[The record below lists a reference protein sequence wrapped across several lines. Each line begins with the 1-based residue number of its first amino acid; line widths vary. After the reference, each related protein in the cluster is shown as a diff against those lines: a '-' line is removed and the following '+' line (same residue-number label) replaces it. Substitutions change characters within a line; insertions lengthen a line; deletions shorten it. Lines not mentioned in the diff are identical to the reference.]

1 MQFNSK
7 LGLSSFSKYETNIPS
22 GIVRK
27 RIDLPPCAST
37 RLISSTKS
45 GANRMIIPK
54 AEILSLGTR
63 LKVSSSVAAAA
74 LALVLFLCLEAAEEE
89 PPPPE
94 DILPT
99 GRRMPV
105 RKKREGIA
113 VSARSA
119 ASSSTPTA
127 TEFRRASVHHC
138 AAVTAISTGIGMEP
152 YGSLEN
158 LLPKASKIFYIGSLR
173 FSFGMNFHS

>member
-113 VSARSA
+113 VSARSDAA

-138 AAVTAISTGIGMEP
+138 AAVTAISLVPCMSVCIG
-152 YGSLEN
+152 LTD
-158 LLPKASKIFYIGSLR
+158 
-173 FSFGMNFHS
+173 

>member
-22 GIVRK
+22 GIVMK

-54 AEILSLGTR
+54 AEVLSLGTR
-63 LKVSSSVAAAA
+63 LKVSSTIAAAA
-74 LALVLFLCLEAAEEE
+74 LELVLFLCLEAAEEE

-113 VSARSA
+113 VSARFDAA

-127 TEFRRASVHHC
+127 TDFRRASVHRC
-138 AAVTAISTGIGMEP
+138 AAVTAISLVPCMSVCIG
-152 YGSLEN
+152 LTD
-158 LLPKASKIFYIGSLR
+158 
-173 FSFGMNFHS
+173 